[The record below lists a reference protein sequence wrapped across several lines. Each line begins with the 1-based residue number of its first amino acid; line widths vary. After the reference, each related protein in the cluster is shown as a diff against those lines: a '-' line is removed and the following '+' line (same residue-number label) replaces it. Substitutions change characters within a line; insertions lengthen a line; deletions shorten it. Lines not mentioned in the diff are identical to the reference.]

1 MAVREIKQTIRLD
14 GEKEYSAALQSAQR
28 NLRTLRS
35 ALKAETAELGANA
48 TAQQKSQ
55 VRAQSLQKQIAEQEK
70 VVETLRKALAEA
82 KDQYGD
88 NEAVVA
94 KWEQKLNEA
103 RATLA
108 NMQNDLTQTGNS
120 FKQVGSDMAHAGAEG
135 VTAAKSFADSIG
147 SIGDA
152 CTNISSGI
160 EGIFGNIISA
170 VRDTV
175 TELWD
180 FIGDTAAR
188 ANNWSDIAGYWG
200 TDAQT
205 IQMYARSV
213 EASANSFDDLQS
225 AVSRIVLGGKGKTIA
240 EIVGISD
247 VNYENDWAYAMAVL
261 NRASELQKNGQLSD
275 DFWTEIF
282 GEKRSTKVMDLLND
296 WDTIQHNLTTFN
308 ADEGGYGMDSDA
320 LQTMNDL
327 WVKMTEIETKWG
339 ALKDSVAAG
348 LGTITADLLVDVS
361 GSMDALNDYLKAD
374 SDEEREAAL
383 EKLKGHIESFFTKLG
398 EFLSTAL
405 KSVNDIGQ
413 KLKESEDPIVA
424 AFGEMLTKVTDAL
437 QWLIDNQD
445 AVKLAIEAIFGAWL
459 LGTIGK
465 VAMGLAGLIAQINVL
480 KGWGI
485 LKGAVTGASA
495 AVPAAEAAGASAGA
509 SAAGSAGAGALG
521 AKLGAAW
528 KTVTSGIATAAKAS
542 IGPVAGLSLAA
553 IIGQKLDVKST
564 ERDYGEFNAVRADLT
579 PYQVETESKI
589 IQEQQEALT
598 DMVDAVES
606 LQEMPTDESGETNRM
621 DQIHKMFVEH
631 ANEIYKAMPDH
642 NFFRYAIEDGMNL
655 SDGITSD
662 EAEQIFERYGL
673 ADDWIQLAADSV
685 AALGHNIEY
694 LLEHPEEAQTKAEP
708 EAVRSPISLDGFW
721 GGVTSVL
728 DSAETIISD
737 FGTRGAGAWQRLM
750 EWSESGTRSEG
761 LPYASPE
768 YVTAIN
774 DLTEAMTWW
783 DAPMAMESLKSLAQ
797 MGETELI
804 PTGLQDWITNQL
816 TRPDLTDDMIIQIS
830 KQAFEAIE
838 QQGGLNYTTQQS
850 YPPADLESLKG
861 LPGVIARAISNSMSD
876 IRVYMDGTVVGNL
889 VAPAV
894 SRNIAVMM
902 ER

>member
-1 MAVREIKQTIRLD
+1 MAGREIKQTIRLD

-82 KDQYGD
+82 KEQYGD

-160 EGIFGNIISA
+160 EGIFGNIIGA

-327 WVKMTEIETKWG
+327 WVQMTEIETKWG

-374 SDEEREAAL
+374 GDEEREAAL
-383 EKLKGHIESFFTKLG
+383 EKLKGHIENFFSKLG

-424 AFGEMLTKVTDAL
+424 AFGEMLTQVTDAL

-445 AVKLAIEAIFGAWL
+445 AVKKAIEAVFGVWL
-459 LGTIGK
+459 ISKLGSIALK
-465 VAMGLAGLIAQINVL
+465 LAGVIAQLGVIKTWSAL
-480 KGWGI
+480 S
-485 LKGAVTGASA
+485 GAGA
-495 AVPAAEAAGASAGA
+495 AAGA
-509 SAAGSAGAGALG
+509 AGAGAAG
-521 AKLGAAW
+521 AGAAGAAGAGAAGAGAANASVFSGLGTALAGFAGLGSIAAGFW
-528 KTVTSGIATAAKAS
+528 AAAKERLTNFNIRGSSGAIETSIAESENSAEVNEAFIDYVATQRAMQHYLEEGDIDSEEAAKAFEAAS
-542 IGPVAGLSLAA
+542 ASSEAFHGMAESAEVLDRYSAWRQENSFGANDWVLPDTLESQLDEDRAKIEDYLLDDLAGDLHQRASARIGERWGAASPASFDLGGFFDGARDALSDVSAA
-553 IIGQKLDVKST
+553 IGDA
-564 ERDYGEFNAVRADLT
+564 GEYINTLYTQGVH
-579 PYQVETESKI
+579 E
-589 IQEQQEALT
+589 
-598 DMVDAVES
+598 
-606 LQEMPTDESGETNRM
+606 
-621 DQIHKMFVEH
+621 
-631 ANEIYKAMPDH
+631 
-642 NFFRYAIEDGMNL
+642 
-655 SDGITSD
+655 
-662 EAEQIFERYGL
+662 
-673 ADDWIQLAADSV
+673 
-685 AALGHNIEY
+685 
-694 LLEHPEEAQTKAEP
+694 LLRRQ
-708 EAVRSPISLDGFW
+708 
-721 GGVTSVL
+721 
-728 DSAETIISD
+728 
-737 FGTRGAGAWQRLM
+737 
-750 EWSESGTRSEG
+750 SESELKGPE

-804 PTGLQDWITNQL
+804 PEGLQDWITNQL

-850 YPPADLESLKG
+850 YPPGDLESLKG